1 MKVNDV
7 QYRSVWFDNNTDAL
21 MIIDQTLLPFEFKI
35 IPLKTLE
42 EVINAIK
49 SMQVRGAP
57 AIGITSAYAAYFA
70 TQECKA
76 NQGIFN
82 QLINQLISTRP
93 TAVNL
98 KIGAMYI
105 ANAINQVYN
114 FAKDSNTARDTT
126 GVDMALNTT
135 AANTTL
141 NTTAITIAL
150 YKANEFAEN
159 EVRNCEQIGI
169 NGVEIIKNLY
179 KNRNRTINILTH
191 CNAGWLACGDWGT
204 ATAPIYK
211 AHRLGIPLHIWIDE
225 TRPLNQGS
233 RLTAWEMYN
242 EGIDFSIITDNAG
255 GMLMQNGKVDFVI
268 VGADRIAKNGDTANK
283 IGTYLKALSAKANNV
298 PFYIAAPS
306 STVDINTENGDLI
319 IIEERNPKE
328 VSHFIGLTSKDKLE
342 EVQIVPNNY
351 KIYNPAFDITPH
363 NLITGIITEKGIFKT
378 DELASKF
385 S

>member
-7 QYRSVWFDNNTDAL
+7 QYRSVWFDNNNNEL
-21 MIIDQTLLPFEFKI
+21 MINDQTLLPFEFKI

-42 EVINAIK
+42 EVINSIK

-57 AIGITSAYAAYFA
+57 AIGIAAAYAAYFA
-70 TQECKA
+70 TQECKG

-98 KIGAMYI
+98 KKGAMYV
-105 ANAINQVYN
+105 ANGVNHAYN
-114 FAKDSNTARDTT
+114 FSTGSKTTRDTAAVNT
-126 GVDMALNTT
+126 ALNTT
-135 AANTTL
+135 A
-141 NTTAITIAL
+141 IDIAL
-150 YKANEFAEN
+150 FKANEFAEN
-159 EVRNCEQIGI
+159 EIRNCEKIGI
-169 NGVEIIKNLY
+169 IGVEIIKNLY
-179 KNRNRTINILTH
+179 EEKRRTINILTH

-255 GMLMQNGKVDFVI
+255 GMLMQNGNVDLVI
-268 VGADRIAKNGDTANK
+268 TGADRIAQNGDTANK
-283 IGTYLKALSAKANNV
+283 IGTYLKALAAMENKV

-306 STVDINTENGDLI
+306 STIDINTENGDLI

-328 VSHFIGLTSKDKLE
+328 VSHIIGLTSKDKLE
-342 EVQIVPNNY
+342 EVRIVPDNY